1 MREEEAKKERD
12 EHFSTI
18 QLAIP
23 MR

>member
-18 QLAIP
+18 QPAIP